1 MSENFFGTEE
11 ITSTCVECGKK
22 IKSGHY
28 HAGRGPFGICC
39 YKKLF
44 GTIGLIMTRSRMVFP
59 KQKSEKNN
67 ENICPTTG
75 QNKDCNNCLLS
86 DGCKYKND

>member
-11 ITSTCVECGKK
+11 ITSTCIECGKK

-28 HAGRGPFGICC
+28 YVGRGPFGICC

-44 GTIGLIMTRSRMVFP
+44 GTMGLITTRSRMIFP
-59 KQKSEKNN
+59 KQKTEKNN
-67 ENICPTTG
+67 KNFCSITG

-86 DGCKYKND
+86 DDCEYKND